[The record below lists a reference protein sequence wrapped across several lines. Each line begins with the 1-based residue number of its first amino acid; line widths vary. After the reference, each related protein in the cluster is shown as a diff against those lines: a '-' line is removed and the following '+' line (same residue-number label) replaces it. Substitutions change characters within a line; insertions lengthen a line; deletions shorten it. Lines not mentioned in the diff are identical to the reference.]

1 MTLSYQQTIDFTR
14 WISDDRFLGQWYVA
28 DAEGVNIRNAVWVTL
43 SNNNKTLSTVSSP
56 DWYIIAFMTDV
67 NNWVDSNNTYWI
79 CQGKVFDVDSWSGW
93 LNTLSS
99 ARNATF
105 ITNWSTTYWAIITTT
120 DIWRWD
126 NSTSSIT
133 TAASYLSTLT
143 DTSDYRAIYL
153 DWPFLYV
160 WGNKI
165 TYCIDC
171 STSTWVVYKTVTIPW
186 VCRAITK
193 VWDQIFIYTN
203 DWNNWYKCSWDWQ
216 SAFPLYIQK
225 WADNPVLNVA
235 NMGNVDY
242 VITWAGSLDQTQKY
256 RRLFMST
263 WFEKQLIS
271 GSEFILNTKQLLNF
285 NPIESNAIETYWN
298 VIYFPWTNV
307 IYTYGSTKKALP
319 PSLSKDI
326 VIDDDVLRITAL
338 YVTNANRMYIGYV
351 NNDWTIK
358 YTYQDLREWYAYWTS
373 GYVST
378 LAYTWWD
385 TETQKMNNRLVFNY
399 ELPTDTNIKIYTR
412 TDWYKYRV
420 FNCSPIITPTE
431 WDTYTHNGVTYTVV
445 RFTNNDELVCTRDLQ
460 SPQYNSVLR
469 TSGTLTKT
477 FGVWDASLAFTN
489 CDNFILLDSLPTGKR
504 KHTITYKEPRYDL
517 QVKVQLE
524 SDNQNTTPTLYSVKT
539 LFGFND
545 QDVW

>member
-1 MTLSYQQTIDFTR
+1 MKLAYQQTSDFTR

-43 SNNNKTLSTVSSP
+43 SNNNKTLSTVASP

-67 NNWVDSNNTYWI
+67 NNGIDSNNTYWI
-79 CQGKVFDVDSWSGW
+79 CQGKVFDVDSGSWW
-93 LNTLSS
+93 LNTLSA

-105 ITNWSTTYWAIITTT
+105 ITNGTTTYWAIITTT
-120 DIWRWD
+120 DIRRW
-126 NSTSSIT
+126 NNTTSPIT
-133 TAASYLSTLT
+133 TAASYLATLT

-203 DWNNWYKCSWDWQ
+203 DWNNWYKCSWDWVA
-216 SAFPLYIQK
+216 AFPLYIQK
-225 WADNPVLNVA
+225 WADNPVINVA

-271 GSEFILNTKQLLNF
+271 GSEFITNTKQLLNF
-285 NPIESNAIETYWN
+285 NPVESNAIETYWN

-319 PSLSKDI
+319 PSLSKEI

-338 YVTNANRMYIGYV
+338 YVTNANRIYIGYV
-351 NNDWTIK
+351 NNDWAIK
-358 YTYQDLREWYAYWTS
+358 YTYQDLREWYAYWSS
-373 GYVST
+373 GYITT
-378 LAYTWWD
+378 LSYTGWD
-385 TETQKMNNRLVFNY
+385 IETQKMNNRLVFNY
-399 ELPTDTNIKIYTR
+399 ELPTDTNIKVYTR
-412 TDWYKYRV
+412 VDWYTYWV
-420 FNCSPIITPTE
+420 FNCSPTTIPTE
-431 WDTYTHNGVTYTVV
+431 WDTYTHNGVIYTVV
-445 RFTNNDELVCTRDLQ
+445 RFTDNDELVCTRDVQ

-489 CDNFILLDSLPTGKR
+489 CDNFTLLDTLPSGKR
-504 KHTITYKEPRYDL
+504 KHTIQYKDGFYDL

-524 SDNQNTTPTLYSVKT
+524 SDNQNTTPTLYSIKP

-545 QDVW
+545 QDVG